1 MHDTSDSDGRMGSTT
16 RRRVLAVGGAAL
28 STSLAGCGLL
38 GGVDGQN
45 NVGLAQFRG
54 SGPLVDSRPEL
65 SGPRIADLPD
75 LSGTINVY
83 LGGGEGGLYLSLLDL
98 LASIYSDFDY
108 NEQSAPAA
116 DLQNTIISETEA
128 GASPADVF
136 LSVDAGPLGAVAEAG
151 ATQSLPSAVTDP
163 VSESFRDSEDRW
175 VGFAGRARSIPY
187 NTNQFSESDI
197 PENVMEFATD
207 DRFAGQMGWAPSYSA
222 FQSFITAMRI
232 IEGESATREWIN
244 GMQAQNVDT
253 YPDEFVTSNAVANGE
268 LGAGFAN
275 HYYALR
281 VRSARSSAP
290 LDLAFTRGDA
300 GALVNVSGAAV
311 IQNTPREQL
320 AYDLIRHLLS
330 VEAQEFFATR
340 TFAYPLISG
349 VPPVGGL
356 PSIDEL
362 NAPNIDLSR
371 LSDLGATIE
380 LLRDTGAL

>member
-1 MHDTSDSDGRMGSTT
+1 
-16 RRRVLAVGGAAL
+16 
-28 STSLAGCGLL
+28 
-38 GGVDGQN
+38 
-45 NVGLAQFRG
+45 
-54 SGPLVDSRPEL
+54 
-65 SGPRIADLPD
+65 
-75 LSGTINVY
+75 
-83 LGGGEGGLYLSLLDL
+83 
-98 LASIYSDFDY
+98 
-108 NEQSAPAA
+108 
-116 DLQNTIISETEA
+116 
-128 GASPADVF
+128 
-136 LSVDAGPLGAVAEAG
+136 
-151 ATQSLPSAVTDP
+151 
-163 VSESFRDSEDRW
+163 
-175 VGFAGRARSIPY
+175 
-187 NTNQFSESDI
+187 
-197 PENVMEFATD
+197 MEFATD

>member
-38 GGVDGQN
+38 GGDDGQN